1 MISYNNVNKINKM
14 ETLYHKDFFT
24 PTIQCKRV
32 ILDIKVNF
40 HIVENDLPYFLI
52 DAVCITKLS

>member
-1 MISYNNVNKINKM
+1 MISYNNVNKIHKM

-40 HIVENDLPYFLI
+40 HIVENDLPYF
-52 DAVCITKLS
+52 